1 VESAG
6 PDRDRPGKPDDKR
19 RPGRENDP
27 GKSHAD
33 QSYRQVLSAS
43 T

>member
-1 VESAG
+1 VVAAG
-6 PDRDRPGKPDDKR
+6 PDRNRPGKPDDQR
-19 RPGRENDP
+19 RSGRENDP
-27 GKSHAD
+27 RDAHPD